1 MTHEDFPRINGLQIC
16 KELARLL
23 IGAGQQNHLLVK
35 FNARKSLFREGL
47 EFPGFLQFCYPC
59 KWQRHQRH
67 IDITLKRV
75 LDPALAPSRSTC
87 LARVQVPACSKAA
100 LAALP

>member
-75 LDPALAPSRSTC
+75 LDCLSRVGTEQKYLPRSG
-87 LARVQVPACSKAA
+87 PGACMF
-100 LAALP
+100 